1 MRSFKTGIRYFL
13 LATLLL
19 LGSQNAVHASGFA
32 LIELNATGQGNAYA
46 GAAVG
51 TNNASTVYFNPA
63 GMMNFDGDQ
72 LVLAGHFIEPS
83 ADFTNDGSS
92 LAAFY
97 TAFPPANGADLSG
110 EDDDGGQGAFVPNL
124 YWVKTIN
131 ESMKFGLGFN
141 SPFGLAVEYDEDWVG
156 RYHAVESDLKTI
168 NINPSLAYRVN
179 DRVVIG
185 GGLNVVLADV
195 ILTSAV
201 DMGSVCV
208 GGLVQ
213 NGFLPGAA
221 ILQCE
226 GTGAAPQ
233 EFDGFADLTGE
244 NYDDFGFGF
253 NLGLTFA
260 VNKQTRIGVSYR
272 SEVEINVE
280 GEADFTI
287 PAGSTG
293 LASLDGVIAG
303 SLDPVSGDRLF
314 DDVDLE
320 ATVDLPA
327 SFSVSVA
334 HTVGKYTWLADWTR
348 TGWSSFEELRIKY
361 DSTVQPD
368 TVTTEDWDD
377 TNRYSFGLDYRY
389 SDKMILRTGVA
400 LDETPVPSSERRT
413 PRLPG
418 NDRTWLSFGLT
429 YLVNPQFSVDVGYS
443 HLFVDDAK
451 IENEYESGFPT
462 LTHTLQGEY
471 EAEVDILS
479 AQLNWNLP

>member
-19 LGSQNAVHASGFA
+19 LGSQNAVHAAGFA
-32 LIELNATGQGNAYA
+32 LIEMNASGQGNAYA

-51 TNNASTVYFNPA
+51 TNNASTIYFNPA

-83 ADFTNDGSS
+83 ADFSNDGSS

-97 TAFPPANGADLSG
+97 TAFPPSNGRTDLLG
-110 EDDDGGQGAFVPNL
+110 DDDDGGQGAFVPNL
-124 YWVKTIN
+124 YWTKTIN

-141 SPFGLAVEYDEDWVG
+141 APFGLAVEYDDLWVG

-185 GGLNVVLADV
+185 GGLNIMLADV

-208 GGLVQ
+208 AGLVQ
-213 NGFLPGAA
+213 SGFIPTAA

-226 GTGAAPQ
+226 GTGAVPQ
-233 EFDGFADLTGE
+233 QFDGFADLTGD

-293 LASLDGVIAG
+293 PASLDAVIAG
-303 SLDPVSGDRLF
+303 SVDEGEGLF
-314 DDVDLE
+314 SDTDIE

-327 SFSVSVA
+327 SFSISIA
-334 HTVGKYTWLADWTR
+334 HTVGKFTWLADWTR
-348 TGWSSFEELRIKY
+348 TEWSSFDELRIEY
-361 DSTVQPD
+361 DNLDQPD
-368 TVTTEDWDD
+368 SVTTEDWDD
-377 TNRYSFGLDYRY
+377 TNRYSIGLDYQY
-389 SDKMILRTGVA
+389 TDKMILRTGVA
-400 LDETPVPSSERRT
+400 LDETPVPSAERRT

-429 YLVNPQFSVDVGYS
+429 YLINPQMSVDVGYS

-451 IENEYESGFPT
+451 IENEFESSVPT
-462 LTHTLQGEY
+462 LNATLVGEY

-479 AQLNWNLP
+479 AQLNWNIE

>member
-1 MRSFKTGIRYFL
+1 MTDFKGKNLCFIL
-13 LATLLL
+13 SSILL
-19 LGSQNAVHASGFA
+19 LGFQNTLFASGFA
-32 LIELNATGQGNAYA
+32 LIEMNASGQGNAYA

-51 TNNASTVYFNPA
+51 TNNASTIFFNPA
-63 GMMNFDGDQ
+63 GLMNFEGDQ
-72 LVLAGHFIEPS
+72 LVIAGHYIAPK
-83 ADFTNDGSS
+83 ADFSNDGSS
-92 LAAFY
+92 LSEAY
-97 TAFPPANGADLSG
+97 GLVWPVPANGTDLTG
-110 EDDDGGQGAFVPNL
+110 DDDDGGQSAFVPNL
-124 YWVKTIN
+124 YWTKTIN

-141 SPFGLAVEYDEDWVG
+141 SPFGLAVEYDDEWVG

-185 GGLNVVLADV
+185 GGLNVMLADV
-195 ILTSAV
+195 TLTSAI

-208 GGLVQ
+208 AGLTPAL
-213 NGFLPGAA
+213 GPAGALGA
-221 ILQCE
+221 CE
-226 GTGAAPQ
+226 GSGAAPQ
-233 EFDGFADLTGE
+233 ELDGFGDLTGD
-244 NYDDFGFGF
+244 NFDDLGYGF

-260 VNKQTRIGVSYR
+260 VSEQTKIGVSYR
-272 SEVEINVE
+272 SEIEINVE
-280 GEADFTI
+280 GDADFTV
-287 PAGSTG
+287 PDGSAALDTVIGNSGG
-293 LASLDGVIAG
+293 L
-303 SLDPVSGDRLF
+303 F
-314 DDVDLE
+314 KDVDLE

-327 SFSVSVA
+327 SFSVSIS

-348 TGWSSFEELRIKY
+348 TGWSSFDELRIKY

-377 TNRYSFGLDYRY
+377 SNRYSFGLDYQY

-400 LDETPVPSSERRT
+400 LDETPVPSAERRT

-429 YLVNPQFSVDVGYS
+429 YLINPQFTVDVGYS

-451 IENEYESGFPT
+451 IKNVYESDFAT
-462 LTHTLQGEY
+462 LEHTLEGEY
-471 EAEVDILS
+471 EADVDILS

>member
-1 MRSFKTGIRYFL
+1 
-13 LATLLL
+13 
-19 LGSQNAVHASGFA
+19 
-32 LIELNATGQGNAYA
+32 
-46 GAAVG
+46 
-51 TNNASTVYFNPA
+51 
-63 GMMNFDGDQ
+63 

-92 LAAFY
+92 LASIY
-97 TAFPPANGADLSG
+97 TAFPPTNGTALSG
-110 EDDDGGQGAFVPNL
+110 DDDDGGQGAFVPNL

-141 SPFGLAVEYDEDWVG
+141 APFGLAVEYDDDWVG

-195 ILTSAV
+195 ILTSAI

-208 GGLVQ
+208 AGLTPTF
-213 NGFLPGAA
+213 GFPGALGA
-221 ILQCE
+221 CE
-226 GTGAAPQ
+226 GSGAAPQ
-233 EFDGFADLTGE
+233 EFDGFGDLTGD
-244 NYDDFGFGF
+244 NFDDLGYGY
-253 NLGLTFA
+253 NLGVTFA
-260 VNKQTRIGVSYR
+260 VSKQTKIGVSYR

-280 GEADFTI
+280 GEADFTV
-287 PAGSTG
+287 PAGSGALDTVIG
-293 LASLDGVIAG
+293 L
-303 SLDPVSGDRLF
+303 SGGLF
-314 DDVDLE
+314 NDVDLE

-348 TGWSSFEELRIKY
+348 TGWSSFDELRIKY
-361 DSTVQPD
+361 DSAVQPD

-377 TNRYSFGLDYRY
+377 SNRYSIGLDYQY

-400 LDETPVPSSERRT
+400 LDETPVPSAERRT

-429 YLVNPQFSVDVGYS
+429 YLINPQFSVDVGYS

-462 LTHTLQGEY
+462 LTHTLEGEY

>member
-1 MRSFKTGIRYFL
+1 
-13 LATLLL
+13 
-19 LGSQNAVHASGFA
+19 
-32 LIELNATGQGNAYA
+32 
-46 GAAVG
+46 
-51 TNNASTVYFNPA
+51 
-63 GMMNFDGDQ
+63 MMNFEGDQ

-92 LAAFY
+92 LASIY
-97 TAFPPANGADLSG
+97 TAFPPTNGTALSG
-110 EDDDGGQGAFVPNL
+110 DDDDGGQGAFVPNL

-141 SPFGLAVEYDEDWVG
+141 APFGLAVEYDDDWVG

-195 ILTSAV
+195 ILTSAI

-208 GGLVQ
+208 AGLTPTF
-213 NGFLPGAA
+213 GFPGALGA
-221 ILQCE
+221 CE
-226 GTGAAPQ
+226 GSGAAPQ
-233 EFDGFADLTGE
+233 EFDGFGDLTGD
-244 NYDDFGFGF
+244 NFDDLGYGY
-253 NLGLTFA
+253 NLGVTFA
-260 VNKQTRIGVSYR
+260 VSKQTKIGVSYR

-280 GEADFTI
+280 GEADFTV
-287 PAGSTG
+287 PAGSGALDTVIG
-293 LASLDGVIAG
+293 L
-303 SLDPVSGDRLF
+303 SGGLF
-314 DDVDLE
+314 NDVDLE

-348 TGWSSFEELRIKY
+348 TGWSSFDELRIKY
-361 DSTVQPD
+361 DSAVQPD

-377 TNRYSFGLDYRY
+377 SNRYSIGLDYQY

-400 LDETPVPSSERRT
+400 LDETPVPSAERRT

-429 YLVNPQFSVDVGYS
+429 YLINPQFSVDVGYS

-462 LTHTLQGEY
+462 LTHTLEGEY

>member
-1 MRSFKTGIRYFL
+1 MTGIRYSI

-19 LGSQNAVHASGFA
+19 LGFQNTLHASGFA
-32 LIELNATGQGNAYA
+32 LIEMNASGQGNAYA

-51 TNNASTVYFNPA
+51 TNDASTIFFNPA
-63 GMMNFDGDQ
+63 GMMNFEGDQ

-92 LAAFY
+92 LASIY
-97 TAFPPANGADLSG
+97 TAFPPTNGTALSG
-110 EDDDGGQGAFVPNL
+110 DDDDGGQGAFVPNL

-141 SPFGLAVEYDEDWVG
+141 APFGLAVEYDDDWVG

-195 ILTSAV
+195 ILTSAI

-208 GGLVQ
+208 AGLTPTF
-213 NGFLPGAA
+213 GFPGALGA
-221 ILQCE
+221 CE
-226 GTGAAPQ
+226 GSGAAPQ
-233 EFDGFADLTGE
+233 EFDGFGDLTGD
-244 NYDDFGFGF
+244 NFDDLGYGY
-253 NLGLTFA
+253 NLGVTFA
-260 VNKQTRIGVSYR
+260 VSKQTKIGVSYR

-280 GEADFTI
+280 GEADFTV
-287 PAGSTG
+287 PAGSGALDTVIG
-293 LASLDGVIAG
+293 L
-303 SLDPVSGDRLF
+303 SGGLF
-314 DDVDLE
+314 NDVDLE

-348 TGWSSFEELRIKY
+348 TGWSSFDELRIKY
-361 DSTVQPD
+361 DSAVQPD

-377 TNRYSFGLDYRY
+377 SNRYSIGLDYQY

-400 LDETPVPSSERRT
+400 LDETPVPSAERRT

-429 YLVNPQFSVDVGYS
+429 YLINPQFSVDVGYS

-462 LTHTLQGEY
+462 LTHTLEGEY

>member
-1 MRSFKTGIRYFL
+1 MRGCKKEIRYLVF
-13 LATLLL
+13 ATLLL
-19 LGSQNAVHASGFA
+19 LGFQNPLHASGFA
-32 LIELNATGQGNAYA
+32 LIEMNASGQGNAYA

-51 TNNASTVYFNPA
+51 TNDASTIFFNPA
-63 GMMNFDGDQ
+63 GMMNFNGDQ
-72 LVLAGHFIEPS
+72 LVIAGHYIAPQ
-83 ADFTNDGSS
+83 ADFSNDGSS
-92 LAAFY
+92 LAQGYGTFWPVPTNG
-97 TAFPPANGADLSG
+97 TALMGD
-110 EDDDGGQGAFVPNL
+110 DDDGGQSAFVPNL
-124 YWVKTIN
+124 YWAKSIN
-131 ESMKFGLGFN
+131 DTLKFGLGFN
-141 SPFGLAVEYDEDWVG
+141 SPFGLAVEYDDDWVG

-185 GGLNVVLADV
+185 GGLNVVFADV
-195 ILTSAV
+195 ILTSAI

-208 GGLVQ
+208 AGLT
-213 NGFLPGAA
+213 PGAGPA
-221 ILQCE
+221 GALGTCE
-226 GTGAAPQ
+226 FTGAAPQ
-233 EFDGFADLTGE
+233 EFDGFGDLTGD
-244 NYDDFGFGF
+244 NFDDLGYGF

-260 VNKQTRIGVSYR
+260 VSEQTKIGVSYR

-287 PAGSTG
+287 PAGS
-293 LASLDGVIAG
+293 AALDGVIGG

-314 DDVDLE
+314 DNVDLE

-334 HTVGKYTWLADWTR
+334 HTVGKFTWLADWTR

-377 TNRYSFGLDYRY
+377 TNRYSFGLDYQY
-389 SDKMILRTGVA
+389 SNKMILRTGVA

-418 NDRTWLSFGLT
+418 NDRTWLSFGLS
-429 YLVNPQFSVDVGYS
+429 YLINPQMSVDFGYS

-451 IENEYESGFPT
+451 IENVYESDFAT
-462 LTHTLQGEY
+462 LEHTLQGEY
-471 EAEVDILS
+471 EADVDILS

>member
-1 MRSFKTGIRYFL
+1 MRSFKTGIRYFI

-19 LGSQNAVHASGFA
+19 LGFQNTLHASGFA
-32 LIELNATGQGNAYA
+32 LIEMNASGQGNAYA

-51 TNNASTVYFNPA
+51 TNNASTIFFNPA

-97 TAFPPANGADLSG
+97 TAFPPTNGTVLSG
-110 EDDDGGQGAFVPNL
+110 GDDDGGQGAFVPNL

-168 NINPSLAYRVN
+168 NINPSLAYRVSE
-179 DRVVIG
+179 RIVVG
-185 GGLNVVLADV
+185 GGLNVMLADV
-195 ILTSAV
+195 TLTSAV

-213 NGFLPGAA
+213 NGFLPAAA

-226 GTGAAPQ
+226 GTGAPPQ
-233 EFDGFADLTGE
+233 ELDGFADLTGD
-244 NYDDFGFGF
+244 NYDDVGLGY
-253 NLGLTFA
+253 NLGITINA
-260 VNKQTRIGVSYR
+260 SKATKIGIAYR
-272 SEVEINVE
+272 SEIEIEVE
-280 GEADFTI
+280 GDADFTV
-287 PAGSTG
+287 PTSSPTLNA
-293 LASLDGVIAG
+293 VIAG
-303 SLDPVSGDRLF
+303 SGGLF

-327 SFSVSVA
+327 SFSISISHQA
-334 HTVGKYTWLADWTR
+334 GKFTWLADVTR
-348 TGWSSFEELRIKY
+348 TEWSSFDELRIKY

-368 TVTTEDWDD
+368 TVTPEDWDD
-377 TNRYSFGLDYRY
+377 SNRYSIGLDYQY

-400 LDETPVPSSERRT
+400 LDETPVPDKEHRT

-429 YLVNPQFSVDVGYS
+429 YLINPQMSVDIGYS

-451 IENEYESGFPT
+451 IESKFESDFPT
-462 LTHTLQGEY
+462 LEHTLVGEY

>member
-1 MRSFKTGIRYFL
+1 
-13 LATLLL
+13 
-19 LGSQNAVHASGFA
+19 
-32 LIELNATGQGNAYA
+32 
-46 GAAVG
+46 
-51 TNNASTVYFNPA
+51 
-63 GMMNFDGDQ
+63 
-72 LVLAGHFIEPS
+72 LVPI
-83 ADFTNDGSS
+83 TNDGSS
-92 LAAFY
+92 LASIY
-97 TAFPPANGADLSG
+97 TAFPPTNGTALSG
-110 EDDDGGQGAFVPNL
+110 DDDDGGQGAFVPNL

-141 SPFGLAVEYDEDWVG
+141 APFGLAVEYDDDWVG

-195 ILTSAV
+195 ILTSAI

-208 GGLVQ
+208 AGLTPTF
-213 NGFLPGAA
+213 GFPGALGA
-221 ILQCE
+221 CE
-226 GTGAAPQ
+226 GSGAAPQ
-233 EFDGFADLTGE
+233 EFDGFGDLTGD
-244 NYDDFGFGF
+244 NFDDLGYGY
-253 NLGLTFA
+253 NLGVTFA
-260 VNKQTRIGVSYR
+260 VSKQTKIGVSYR

-280 GEADFTI
+280 GEADFTV
-287 PAGSTG
+287 PAGSGALDTVIG
-293 LASLDGVIAG
+293 L
-303 SLDPVSGDRLF
+303 SGGLF
-314 DDVDLE
+314 NDVDLE

-348 TGWSSFEELRIKY
+348 TGWSSFDELRIKY
-361 DSTVQPD
+361 DSAVQPD

-377 TNRYSFGLDYRY
+377 SNRYSIGLDYQY

-400 LDETPVPSSERRT
+400 LDETPVPSAERRT

-418 NDRTWLSFGLT
+418 NDRTRLSFGST
-429 YLVNPQFSVDVGYS
+429 YLINPQFSVDVGYS

-462 LTHTLQGEY
+462 LTHTLEGEY